1 MSSPPPRRPPP
12 NPLKRS
18 LTVPVPRPRPQ
29 TPGSKLPPANWGQ
42 ALKAGLSDT
51 VTHELSPE
59 SSEPPSQLSEASLRR
74 RTTPPNLRH
83 RTTSPKLEAFGPLQD
98 AAAAIGVTPALASAR
113 RSEDRRSDASSV
125 HHSDADTISERSFSA
140 TVESSPSRVLRPEL
154 ASRHDEIDSFT
165 QTLEDKLRRK
175 GHRDISRDP
184 EVEHDYRSGT
194 FLESVATLR
203 WWTLFCA
210 LFILLGIAYA
220 LGATEPIA
228 HAPPPRHPPT
238 PDPHSSSP

>member
-51 VTHELSPE
+51 VKHELSPE
-59 SSEPPSQLSEASLRR
+59 SNEPPSRLSEASLRR
-74 RTTPPNLRH
+74 RTTPP
-83 RTTSPKLEAFGPLQD
+83 KVEAFGPLQD

-113 RSEDRRSDASSV
+113 RSEDRRSDASSA
-125 HHSDADTISERSFSA
+125 HHSDADSFSERSFSA
-140 TVESSPSRVLRPEL
+140 TVESSPSRVLRPALE
-154 ASRHDEIDSFT
+154 SRHDEIDSFT
-165 QTLEDKLRRK
+165 QSLEDKLQK
-175 GHRDISRDP
+175 IGHRAIFRDP

-210 LFILLGIAYA
+210 LFILAFGIAYA

-238 PDPHSSSP
+238 PDPQSRSSSP

>member
-12 NPLKRS
+12 NPPKRS
-18 LTVPVPRPRPQ
+18 LTVPLPRPRPQ

-51 VTHELSPE
+51 VKHELSPE
-59 SSEPPSQLSEASLRR
+59 SNEPPSRLSEASLRR
-74 RTTPPNLRH
+74 RPTP
-83 RTTSPKLEAFGPLQD
+83 PKLEAFGPLQD

-113 RSEDRRSDASSV
+113 RSEDRRSDASSA
-125 HHSDADTISERSFSA
+125 HHSDADSFSERSFSA
-140 TVESSPSRVLRPEL
+140 TVESSPSPAVLRPEL

-165 QTLEDKLRRK
+165 QSLEDKLQK
-175 GHRDISRDP
+175 IGHRAIFRDP

-210 LFILLGIAYA
+210 LFILAGIAYA
-220 LGATEPIA
+220 RGATEPIA
-228 HAPPPRHPPT
+228 HAPAPRHRPT
-238 PDPHSSSP
+238 PGPQSRSSSP